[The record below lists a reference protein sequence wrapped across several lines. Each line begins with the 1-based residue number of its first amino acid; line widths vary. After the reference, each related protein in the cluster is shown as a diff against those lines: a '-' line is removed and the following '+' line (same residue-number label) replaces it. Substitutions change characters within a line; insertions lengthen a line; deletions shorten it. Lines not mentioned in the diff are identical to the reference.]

1 MIALDTNI
9 LVYAHRADA
18 PEHERAVRAV
28 EGLASDG
35 AAWGLPWPVAHEF
48 IKVMTGISWRPAPL
62 EVALRMVRRLLDAPG
77 CIALAE
83 GSDHLARLESLAAP
97 ANAVGPL
104 IYDARIAAICLD
116 HAVSELWTA
125 DRDFGRFPQLRVVN
139 PLVG

>member
-35 AAWGLPWPVAHEF
+35 AAWGLPWPVVHEF
-48 IKVMTGISWRPAPL
+48 VKVMTGISWRPAPL
-62 EVALRMVRRLLDAPG
+62 EVALRMASRLLDAPG